1 MKFYR
6 DISTLDPAERAALAD
21 DYQLQWEKSALL
33 NSEEMAQLEALKQNP
48 ELREKTLLTLL
59 EFGTAGIRGKM
70 CIGGG
75 GINRFTVALASH
87 ALAAEITEAGGSD
100 RGAVIACDSRLHSEE
115 FARITACVMALHG
128 VRTFIFDSLRPTPE
142 LSFAILHLGCQ
153 AGVNITAS
161 HNTKEYNGY
170 KAYWDNGA
178 QIAVD
183 LAARVAGRCFDGDIL
198 SALDGC
204 DFDALVRA
212 GKITVI
218 GGKVDEAYL
227 NEVMKTSA
235 ADGLMKKTASG
246 MKIVYTPLHGAGYK
260 LVPEILRRDGFE
272 NVVCVPEQS
281 LPDGGFPTV
290 VKPNP
295 QDRAAF
301 DLGIALAGKLG
312 AELVLAT
319 DPDADRAG
327 VAVMDKDGNFRVLTG
342 NQIGCLLLNFIIS
355 AKNASG
361 SMPHDPACVM
371 SLVSTSLADRICS
384 DAGVKL
390 FRVYTGF
397 KYIGEKIAE
406 FEKTGSNSFLFGFE
420 ESHGYL
426 AGTYARDKDAVGAS
440 LLICEM
446 AAFYKARGLS
456 LVDVLEGLWRRFGC
470 VGDFTH
476 ELVITDVDFRSR
488 MNAIMDGFRSAPPLT
503 LGDEKTVSFEDYL
516 SGEARSLDGKIAKL
530 PFAPENMLAF
540 VGETGTRVIVRP
552 SGTEPKIKFYVS
564 VNTDSPEAAQTRFES
579 VMKGLIK

>member
-1 MKFYR
+1 MKFFK
-6 DISTLDPAERAALAD
+6 DISIIDPAERAALAD
-21 DYQLQWEKSALL
+21 DYQRQWENSGFLNDEEKEQLAALR
-33 NSEEMAQLEALKQNP
+33 ENP

-75 GINRFTVALASH
+75 GINRFTVALASQ
-87 ALAAEITEAGGSD
+87 AFAAEIKEAGGLD
-100 RGAVIACDSRLHSEE
+100 RGVVIACDSRAHSDE
-115 FARITACVMALHG
+115 FARITACVMALCG
-128 VRTFIFDSLRPTPE
+128 VRTFIFESLRPTPE

-178 QIAVD
+178 QISVA
-183 LAARVAGRCFDGDIL
+183 LAARVAGGCFEGDIL

-204 DFDALVRA
+204 DFDALVKA
-212 GKITVI
+212 GRINVI
-218 GGKVDEAYL
+218 GKEVDEAYL
-227 NEVMKTSA
+227 GEVMKTSV
-235 ADGLMKKTASG
+235 ADGLLRKTASS
-246 MKIVYTPLHGAGYK
+246 MKLVYTPLHGAGYT
-260 LVPEILRRDGFE
+260 LVPELLRRDGFE

-281 LPDGGFPTV
+281 LPDGNFPTV

-295 QDRAAF
+295 QDGAAF

-327 VAVMDKDGNFRVLTG
+327 VAVRDKDGGFRVLTG

-355 AKNASG
+355 AKRSSG
-361 SMPHDPACVM
+361 TMPHDPACVM
-371 SLVSTSLADRICS
+371 SLVSTSLADRICA
-384 DAGVKL
+384 DAGVTL

-406 FEKTGSNSFLFGFE
+406 FEKSGSHSFIFGFE

-456 LVDVLEGLWRRFGC
+456 LADVLDGLWRRFGY

-476 ELVITDVDFRSR
+476 ELVITDVDFRSK
-488 MNAIMDGFRSAPPLT
+488 MNKIMDGFRSAPPASL
-503 LGDEKTVSFEDYL
+503 DAEKVVLVEDYL
-516 SGEARSLDGKIAKL
+516 SGEARSADGVVRAL
-530 PFAPENMLAF
+530 PFAPENMISF
-540 VGETGTRVIVRP
+540 IGEGQTRVTVRP

-564 VNTDSPEAAQTRFES
+564 LNTDSPEAARSRFEN
-579 VMKGLIK
+579 VMKELLS